1 MEVKIRVSQLTKK
14 VSEIYPKLSKYV
26 SESNFRMV
34 NKIIPE
40 LKDSRRELS
49 DSIVEAE
56 IEGVDSSEPY
66 IRQAIEAVL
75 NSMTALDQGEEFVVN
90 YEDNEIAKSKQK
102 VVNVKLKEL
111 CSFLNLFI
119 EWLKN
124 KENSD
129 ENRGMKKLKK
139 LREEKINLLCE
150 LDEDAQSQVNSIY
163 VKAEKEFEEWVRK
176 LENDHSIKNKECNET
191 KKKPGLK
198 LD

>member
-75 NSMTALDQGEEFVVN
+75 NSMTALDQGE
-90 YEDNEIAKSKQK
+90 
-102 VVNVKLKEL
+102 
-111 CSFLNLFI
+111 
-119 EWLKN
+119 
-124 KENSD
+124 
-129 ENRGMKKLKK
+129 
-139 LREEKINLLCE
+139 
-150 LDEDAQSQVNSIY
+150 
-163 VKAEKEFEEWVRK
+163 
-176 LENDHSIKNKECNET
+176 
-191 KKKPGLK
+191 
-198 LD
+198 

>member
-1 MEVKIRVSQLTKK
+1 MEVKIKVSQLTKK
-14 VSEIYPKLSKYV
+14 VAEIYPKLSKYV

-102 VVNVKLKEL
+102 VANVKLKEL
-111 CSFLNLFI
+111 CSSLNLFI

-129 ENRGMKKLKK
+129 ENRGMKKLKGCQ
-139 LREEKINLLCE
+139 RYHGQNM
-150 LDEDAQSQVNSIY
+150 
-163 VKAEKEFEEWVRK
+163 EFSVT
-176 LENDHSIKNKECNET
+176 CVV
-191 KKKPGLK
+191 
-198 LD
+198 